1 MCVEVRVAVTGGV
14 MLLFRQAVAE
24 RARISEL
31 PVHTGG
37 IQAFTLLQQL
47 GGG

>member
-1 MCVEVRVAVTGGV
+1 MCVEVCVAVAAGV

-24 RARISEL
+24 RAGISEL
-31 PVHTGG
+31 PVHAGG